1 MSLPV
6 VGNGI
11 QQQHA
16 RLAAPPDLQQL
27 ILVSSLL
34 SMPHV
39 LFILFV
45 SLARQLFAQEPS

>member
-11 QQQHA
+11 QQQQHA
-16 RLAAPPDLQQL
+16 RHTATPDLQQL

-34 SMPHV
+34 SMPHA
-39 LFILFV
+39 LSSSY
-45 SLARQLFAQEPS
+45 SLI